1 MKHINF
7 GKNRNFPENKIRSRR
22 LYLLLMNCAAP
33 VLASVLIAGAVCW
46 EEEMQY
52 EAVFEYDCNPRQISE
67 SANLKAE
74 NYIETSLPSEEI
86 VPVSENSGAE
96 LVEACGVYIDDE
108 FVGAVV
114 DMVYVENELDSFI
127 DEYRSDENVVEADYA
142 VETDLKPGVYRAA
155 ALVDEES
162 MTDYLTGEREVVSE
176 HKVENATAEEIA
188 EEFSMSVDEV
198 KELNP
203 DIDEEDVDSVK
214 IKEKVSVLPVKC
226 VREETEEKAVNTGGF
241 FTEASRVKKISKYNV
256 TYIDGNE
263 VERVLKD
270 TETVKDDNMDSEDSG
285 LFTESIPDY
294 LIVKPEPKFIW
305 PVDGGNVSDP
315 YISDRNHKGL
325 DIAAPGGT
333 DIYASDSGIVAEAG
347 WNDGGYGYYVMIDHE
362 NGYVTLYGHASEVF
376 VSAGDYVSAGDVIAA
391 VGSTGDS
398 TGNHCHFE
406 IRTGDEFCNPEEFIK
421 Q

>member
-114 DMVYVENELDSFI
+114 DMDYVENELDSFI

-406 IRTGDEFCNPEEFIK
+406 IRTVDEFCNPEEFIK

>member
-114 DMVYVENELDSFI
+114 DMDYVENELDSFI

-155 ALVDEES
+155 ALVDEAS

-203 DIDEEDVDSVK
+203 DIDEVDVDSVK

-241 FTEASRVKKISKYNV
+241 FTEAARVKKISKYNV

-294 LIVKPEPKFIW
+294 LIVKPEPKFTW
-305 PVDGGNVSDP
+305 PVDGGSVSDP
-315 YISDRNHKGL
+315 FISDRNHKGL
-325 DIAAPGGT
+325 DIAAPAGT

-406 IRTGDEFCNPEEFIK
+406 IRTGDEFCNPEEFIN